1 MDISITGLT
10 ADQVE
15 MLDFMWN
22 LDTEEEF
29 TDWFECLD
37 NNDQQQALVL
47 RELVLLE
54 NMEANMAP
62 FKEPAKNYL
71 KKFRL

>member
-29 TDWFECLD
+29 INWFECLD
-37 NNDQQQALVL
+37 DNDQQQASVL
-47 RELVLLE
+47 RELILLE
-54 NMEANMAP
+54 SMEAHMAP

-71 KKFRL
+71 RKFRL

>member
-37 NNDQQQALVL
+37 DNDQRQASVL
-47 RELVLLE
+47 RDLVLLE
-54 NMEANMAP
+54 NMEDHMAP

>member
-22 LDTEEEF
+22 LDTEEDF
-29 TDWFECLD
+29 IDWFEALD
-37 NNDQQQALVL
+37 DDDQQQASVL

-54 NMEANMAP
+54 NMEAHMAP

-71 KKFRL
+71 RKFRL

>member
-29 TDWFECLD
+29 IDWFEAL
-37 NNDQQQALVL
+37 NDKDKQQASVL
-47 RELVLLE
+47 RELILLE
-54 NMEANMAP
+54 SMEDHMAP

-71 KKFRL
+71 RKFRL

>member
-29 TDWFECLD
+29 INWFECLD
-37 NNDQQQALVL
+37 DNDQQQARVL
-47 RELVLLE
+47 RELILLE
-54 NMEANMAP
+54 SMEAHMAP

-71 KKFRL
+71 RKFRL

>member
-29 TDWFECLD
+29 IDWFEALD
-37 NNDQQQALVL
+37 DDDRQQASVL

-54 NMEANMAP
+54 NMEAHLAP
-62 FKEPAKNYL
+62 FKEPANNYL
-71 KKFRL
+71 RKFRL